1 MSLPIV
7 SHGAETPDF
16 ILLAQDKDTLP
27 VTAATSKLRSQDLMI
42 RLIAIVIIFFQW
54 AIKK

>member
-7 SHGAETPDF
+7 SHGVETPQF

-27 VTAATSKLRSQDLMI
+27 VKAASPKLRSQDLMI
-42 RLIAIVIIFFQW
+42 RLIAIVIILFEW
-54 AIKK
+54 LTAK